1 MLRNGLS
8 LSMMLES
15 ELLSIR
21 LIINFWDNWED
32 QLLVIIFWTNYKS

>member
-1 MLRNGLS
+1 MLENGLS
-8 LSMMLES
+8 IMLES

-21 LIINFWDNWED
+21 LIIIFLENGED